1 MKRNVAIFGDSILR
15 GVIIDE
21 ENGKYKFSDHIDW
34 EFVEDKLNIKIDN
47 NAKMGAVIGYGKK
60 KLEKYL
66 DTHDD
71 MFAVLIE
78 FGGNDCDFNWQEV
91 ANNPQYNHQPKTP
104 LNEFKNTLIEM
115 IDILQQ
121 KNIKPI
127 LMNLPPIHSKLYYDW
142 IKKDLDNGDNIL
154 EFLGDIEQ
162 ITRHQSRY
170 SNVIAEVANLKK
182 VELVDVRSAFLSTR
196 SYLTYMCKDGIH
208 PNQKGGQLVLDVFLE
223 YYKAGIN

>member
-15 GVIIDE
+15 GVILDE
-21 ENGKYKFSDHIDW
+21 ESGKYRFSNHIDW
-34 EFVEDKLNIKIDN
+34 ESIEHNLNIKIDN

-60 KLEKYL
+60 KLKNYL
-66 DTHDD
+66 NAHDD
-71 MFAVLIE
+71 VFAVLIE
-78 FGGNDCDFNWQEV
+78 FGGNDCDFDWRKV
-91 ANNPQYNHQPKTP
+91 ANNPKYDHQPKTP

-115 IDILQQ
+115 IDMLQE

-142 IKKDLDNGDNIL
+142 IRRDIENGDNIL

-170 SNVIAEVANLKK
+170 SNAIVEVANLKK
-182 VELVDVRSAFLSTR
+182 VELVNVRNAFLSTR
-196 SYLTYMCKDGIH
+196 SYLTYICKDGIH
-208 PNQKGGQLVLDVFLE
+208 PNQKGGKLVLDVFLN
-223 YYKAGIN
+223 YYKSGIK

>member
-34 EFVEDKLNIKIDN
+34 EFMEDKLNIKIDN

-142 IKKDLDNGDNIL
+142 IRRDIANGDNIL

-182 VELVDVRSAFLSTR
+182 VELVDVRSAFLLS
-196 SYLTYMCKDGIH
+196 I
-208 PNQKGGQLVLDVFLE
+208 
-223 YYKAGIN
+223 AI

>member
-15 GVIIDE
+15 GVILDE
-21 ENGKYKFSDHIDW
+21 ESGKYRFSNHIDW
-34 EFVEDKLNIKIDN
+34 ESIEHNLNIKIDN

-60 KLEKYL
+60 KLKNYL
-66 DTHDD
+66 NAHDD
-71 MFAVLIE
+71 VFAVLIE
-78 FGGNDCDFNWQEV
+78 FGGNDCDFDWRKV
-91 ANNPQYNHQPKTP
+91 ANNPKYDHQPKTP

-115 IDILQQ
+115 IDMLQE

-142 IKKDLDNGDNIL
+142 IRRDIENGDNIL

-170 SNVIAEVANLKK
+170 SNAIVEVANLKK
-182 VELVDVRSAFLSTR
+182 VELVNVRNAFLSTR
-196 SYLTYMCKDGIH
+196 SYLTYICKDGIH
-208 PNQKGGQLVLDVFLE
+208 PNQKGGKLVLDVFLD
-223 YYKAGIN
+223 YYKSGIK

>member
-34 EFVEDKLNIKIDN
+34 EFMEDKLNIKIDN

-142 IKKDLDNGDNIL
+142 IRRDIANGDNIL

-196 SYLTYMCKDGIH
+196 FYLTYMCKDGIH